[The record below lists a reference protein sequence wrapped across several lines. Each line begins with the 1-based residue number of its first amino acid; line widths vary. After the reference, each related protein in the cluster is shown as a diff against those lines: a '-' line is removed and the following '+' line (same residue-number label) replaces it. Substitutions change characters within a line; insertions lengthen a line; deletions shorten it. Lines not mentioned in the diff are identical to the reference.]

1 MTTAYWGVLIIIL
14 LPLVLGL
21 SARIPTFTLKG
32 NLRPRITADTLTG
45 VQQRLYWAH
54 LNALEAVAP
63 FAAAII
69 IAHQLNAPQETI
81 DTLALAFIGLRL
93 AHALAYVA
101 NLGLIR
107 TFMFIGGIGCVIALF
122 VVAA

>member
-1 MTTAYWGVLIIIL
+1 MTTAYWCVLITIL
-14 LPLVLGL
+14 LPLVFDL
-21 SARIPTFTLKG
+21 SARMPTFTLEG
-32 NLRPRITADTLTG
+32 NLRPRITADALTG

-54 LNALEAVAP
+54 LNALEAIAP
-63 FAAAII
+63 FTAAII

-81 DTLALAFIGLRL
+81 DTLALTFIGFRL
-93 AHALAYVA
+93 THALAYVA

-107 TFMFIGGIGCVIALF
+107 TFMFVGGMSCVIALF